1 MRHLQHRAVGTLCFL
16 ALWTPPFALAA
27 VLPGM
32 GQIAGTVSAAPSSAG
47 ATVYALNAKKNVGYM
62 VYVVSGRFRATNVFP
77 GEYEVTLR
85 KPGLLAPVAK
95 VTVEAGKTAL
105 TDFAAQAV
113 AVEPDY
119 VGGMT
124 YPGAKIEP
132 YDVIYPPGP
141 GRDILERTCM
151 GCHTI
156 QVFPF
161 NVVRT
166 YPTGRTPKDRN
177 GWAITVDRMHKSPAF
192 GMTGKASYFDP
203 ALLTAADRDVL
214 VDYLAANF
222 PADAPPR
229 VVRKEEGGD
238 PPLDEH
244 ALEKAMIVEYRFPNT
259 PQMPERFTQQIDFDG
274 KGNVW
279 VTDRGAPA
287 LVKVDPRSGKRIDYL
302 GHGGGHGLAVDSD
315 GTVWY
320 SDEIVRRFDPATDLH
335 DDYVV
340 EGERRLGS
348 NTQVFDSKG
357 NLWMS
362 LLAAG
367 GLGLWER
374 KSDTFSYWDVPIERS
389 RPYGIIVDHN
399 DKVWFAE
406 YHNSGVA
413 SFDPQTKTFRHY
425 PFTTAQPT
433 NNRRPGVDSKN
444 RIWIATWGSKGMQ
457 NGALYRVDPASGA
470 VMERKIG
477 IPFANPY
484 SVEADEFDNIW
495 VATDNYLLR
504 YDQKAD
510 SFTPFPLAERTDV
523 PKVTIAHGGAV
534 WFTPRNAG
542 QSGSYGGAAAVLYP
556 DKDRIESF
564 GAYFAPNSA
573 ANRLASYRGP
583 ASPKVKG
590 VIKSYP
596 RGAQN
601 SATPAVAKGPQV
613 KGKTKRADAG
623 ERRLE

>member
-1 MRHLQHRAVGTLCFL
+1 MVA
-16 ALWTPPFALAA
+16 ALGAPQFALAGA
-27 VLPGM
+27 LAGM
-32 GQIAGTVSAAPSSAG
+32 GQISGTVSAAQPPVG
-47 ATVYALNAKKNVGYM
+47 ATVYAFNTQKNVGYM
-62 VYVVSGRFRATNVFP
+62 VYVVGGRFRAPNVFP

-85 KPGLLAPVAK
+85 KPGLSAPATK
-95 VTVEAGKTAL
+95 VTVEAGKTAV
-105 TDFAAQAV
+105 TQFAAKTV
-113 AVEPDY
+113 AIEPDY

-124 YPGAKIEP
+124 YPDAKIEP

-156 QVFPF
+156 QLFPY
-161 NVVRT
+161 NVIRT
-166 YPTGRTPKDRN
+166 YPTGRTPKDHD

-192 GMTGKASYFDP
+192 GTPGKASYFDP
-203 ALLTAADRDVL
+203 VLLTPADRDVL
-214 VDYLAANF
+214 VDYLTANF

-229 VVRKEEGGD
+229 VVRKEAGGD
-238 PPLDEH
+238 PPLDER

-287 LVKVDPRSGKRIDYL
+287 LVKVDPRSAKRIDYL

-315 GTVWY
+315 GTIWY
-320 SDEIVRRFDPATDLH
+320 SDELVRRFDPTTDRH
-335 DDYVV
+335 DEYVV
-340 EGERRLGS
+340 DGAHGLGS

-362 LLAAG
+362 LLTAG

-374 KSDTFSYWDVPIERS
+374 KTDTFSYWDVPIERS

-406 YHNSGVA
+406 YHNSGVG
-413 SFDPQTKTFRHY
+413 SFDPKTKTFRHY
-425 PFTTAQPT
+425 AFTAAQPT

-444 RIWIATWGSKGMQ
+444 RIWIATWGSQGMQ
-457 NGALYRVDPASGA
+457 NGALYRIDPTSGA

-504 YDQKAD
+504 YDQQAD
-510 SFTPFPLAERTDV
+510 TFTPFPLAERTDI
-523 PKVTIAHGGAV
+523 PKVTIARGGAV

-556 DKDRIESF
+556 DKDHIESF
-564 GAYFAPNSA
+564 GAYFAANSA
-573 ANRLASYRGP
+573 ANRLAKYRGV
-583 ASPKVKG
+583 ASPKVMG

-596 RGAQN
+596 LGAQN
-601 SATPAVAKGPQV
+601 SAAPAVATGPQI
-613 KGKTKRADAG
+613 KGKTKRADAAA
-623 ERRLE
+623 RRLE